1 MRPEYLEAVESA
13 KFGWSLAVTL
23 ALPVAI
29 ILAAFLVNRF
39 YIKHLTTQNR
49 TLILVSATAFAYML
63 FIGLAAHY
71 VNNIQHVK
79 QITMLTNQEIADC
92 GADNPFGLLLA
103 FPAGLLVC
111 GSAFFI
117 GLIATGLSRIH
128 IIKSSTTKTNNGDFD
143 EDLGETWENPYPSR

>member
-1 MRPEYLEAVESA
+1 M
-13 KFGWSLAVTL
+13 
-23 ALPVAI
+23 
-29 ILAAFLVNRF
+29 
-39 YIKHLTTQNR
+39 
-49 TLILVSATAFAYML
+49 
-63 FIGLAAHY
+63 
-71 VNNIQHVK
+71 NNIQHVK

-143 EDLGETWENPYPSR
+143 DDLGVPVR